1 MTFFKKSAALLLG
14 FVLMA
19 GSAFAQGNMQQ
30 QMQQTQTDSIT
41 DEELEKFA
49 AVTQDVNQKVNEAVD
64 SLLADKEMNPERFQ
78 EIMMSQ
84 RNPQDSADVTDQE
97 QKTVKE
103 VQPKLMQTQQQEL
116 MGAIKAN
123 GLQPQRFQA
132 IVQALQSN
140 PEVGKRY
147 REIVG
152 AQQNQS
158 QN

>member
-30 QMQQTQTDSIT
+30 QMQQTQPDNIT

-49 AVTQDVNQKVNEAVD
+49 AVTQDVNKKVNEAVD
-64 SLLADKEMNPERFQ
+64 SLLADKDMNPERFQ

-97 QKTVKE
+97 QKTVDE

-132 IVQALQSN
+132 IVQALQTN

-152 AQQNQS
+152 AQQGQG